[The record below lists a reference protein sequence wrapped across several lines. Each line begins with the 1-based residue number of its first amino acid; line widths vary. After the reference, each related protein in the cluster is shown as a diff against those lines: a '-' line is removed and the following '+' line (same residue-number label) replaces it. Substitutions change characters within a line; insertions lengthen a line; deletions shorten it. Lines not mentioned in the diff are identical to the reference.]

1 MSEVAVNPNTS
12 NRPKRRSLGRGLGAL
27 IPEGVSMVPPAAERR
42 VLMTEIIPNPRQ
54 PRRYFDE
61 ERIAELAESIRNQG
75 ILQPLVVRKADKGYE
90 LIVGERRF
98 RAAQRAGLERVPVI
112 IKEVSD
118 AESLEMALVE
128 NIQREE
134 LTPIEEALAYRQ
146 LMDEFNLTQEDV
158 ARRVGK
164 SRPVVAN
171 LLRVL
176 NLPEE
181 VKDDVDRGNISVG
194 HARSLLALETPQR
207 QVETARRVIRQG
219 LSVRET
225 ETLVA
230 RSLEGIPHELVN
242 GSNAPGQ
249 GEQKKD
255 PKNATSS
262 RLDMYLSAIEEE
274 LMRELGTKV
283 RLHPRKKGGKI
294 EIEYYSNEE
303 LDGIISRLRNTDLTP
318 SA

>member
-1 MSEVAVNPNTS
+1 MSEVAVNTGASPKS
-12 NRPKRRSLGRGLGAL
+12 VPKRRGLGRGLGAL
-27 IPEGVSMVPPAAERR
+27 IPEGVSMAPLAAERR
-42 VLMTEIIPNPRQ
+42 VHVSEIRPNPRQ

-61 ERIAELAESIRNQG
+61 RRIAELADSIRQQG
-75 ILQPLVVRKADKGYE
+75 VLQPLVVRKADSGYE

-112 IKEVSD
+112 VKEVSD

-146 LMDEFNLTQEDV
+146 LMDEFQLTQEDV
-158 ARRVGK
+158 AKRVGK
-164 SRPVVAN
+164 SRPVIAN

-181 VKDDVDRGNISVG
+181 IKEDVDRGNLSVG
-194 HARSLLALETPQR
+194 HARSLLALETPDKQIALAR
-207 QVETARRVIRQG
+207 QIIRQG

-230 RSLEGIPHELVN
+230 RSLEGI
-242 GSNAPGQ
+242 
-249 GEQKKD
+249 EQTAAHDRPAEPEKMAD
-255 PKNATSS
+255 QAHI
-262 RLDMYLSAIEEE
+262 YLKAIEEE
-274 LMRELGTKV
+274 LMRQLGTKV

-294 EIEYYSNEE
+294 EIEYYSNQE
-303 LDGIISRLRNTDLTP
+303 LDGLLARLRGANHKPLV
-318 SA
+318 

>member
-1 MSEVAVNPNTS
+1 MSEVAVNTGASPKS
-12 NRPKRRSLGRGLGAL
+12 VPKRRGLGRGLGAL
-27 IPEGVSMVPPAAERR
+27 IPEGVSMAPPAAERR
-42 VLMTEIIPNPRQ
+42 VHVSEIRPNPRQ

-61 ERIAELAESIRNQG
+61 QRIAELADSIRHQG
-75 ILQPLVVRKADKGYE
+75 VLQPLVVRKADSGYE

-112 IKEVSD
+112 VKEVSD

-146 LMDEFNLTQEDV
+146 LMDEFQLTQEDV
-158 ARRVGK
+158 AKRVGK
-164 SRPVVAN
+164 SRPVIAN

-181 VKDDVDRGNISVG
+181 IKEDVDRGNLSVG
-194 HARSLLALETPQR
+194 HARSLLALETPGKQIELAR
-207 QVETARRVIRQG
+207 QIIRQG

-230 RSLEGIPHELVN
+230 RSLEGI
-242 GSNAPGQ
+242 
-249 GEQKKD
+249 EQTAAHDRPAEPEKIA
-255 PKNATSS
+255 NQAHI
-262 RLDMYLSAIEEE
+262 YLKAIEEE
-274 LMRELGTKV
+274 LMRQLGTKV

-294 EIEYYSNEE
+294 EIEYYSNQE
-303 LDGIISRLRNTDLTP
+303 LDGLLARLRGANQKPLV
-318 SA
+318 